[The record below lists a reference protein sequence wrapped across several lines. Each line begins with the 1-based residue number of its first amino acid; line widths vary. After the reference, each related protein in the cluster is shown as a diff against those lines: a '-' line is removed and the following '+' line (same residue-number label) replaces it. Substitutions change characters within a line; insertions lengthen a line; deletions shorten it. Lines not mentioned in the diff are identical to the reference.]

1 MARITATIITL
12 NEEANI
18 ERAIRSV
25 HFCDEVV
32 VVDSGSSDRTAS
44 LASALGAA
52 VHQNPWPGYAAQKN
66 LAAAKAS
73 HEWILSIDAD
83 EEVSEPLANE
93 IRALDL
99 DQSDC
104 TGFAFPRLARY
115 CGRWIRHSGWYPDR
129 KVRLY
134 RRDSGRWLGRY
145 IHESVRV
152 NGPVGQLHGDLLHFT
167 CDSLEQHRR
176 SLERYTDL
184 AAKQVLA
191 EGLAPPAWKLAIGPP
206 LAFVKAYVLQ
216 RGFLDGQAGLTIAAM
231 AARYVYLKN
240 AKARKLATR

>member
-191 EGLAPPAWKLAIGPP
+191 EGLAPSAWKLAIGPP
-206 LAFVKAYVLQ
+206 LVFVKAYVLQ

>member
-18 ERAIRSV
+18 GRAIRSV
-25 HFCDEVV
+25 RFCDEVV

-44 LASALGAA
+44 LAASLGAT
-52 VHQNPWPGYAAQKN
+52 VHSNPWPGYAAQKN
-66 LAAAKAS
+66 LAAAKAH

-83 EEVSEPLANE
+83 EEVSAPLARE
-93 IRALDL
+93 IQALDL
-99 DQSDC
+99 DKSDC
-104 TGFAFPRLARY
+104 AGFAFPRLARY

-134 RRDSGRWLGRY
+134 RRDCARWRGSH

-152 NGPVGQLHGDLLHFT
+152 AGRVGQLHGDLLHFT

-176 SLERYTDL
+176 SVERYTDL
-184 AAKQVLA
+184 AAKQALA
-191 EGLAPPAWKLAIGPP
+191 EGRPPPAWKLAIGPP
-206 LAFVKAYVLQ
+206 MSFVKAYILQ
-216 RGFLDGQAGLTIAAM
+216 RGFLDGRAGLTIASM
-231 AARYVYLKN
+231 AARYVYLKH
-240 AKARKLATR
+240 AKARKLAAG